1 MKKIGVLLILVILL
15 TVSSL
20 MIINKNK
27 ILKLFY
33 KTDYSEYVEMYSKKY
48 ELDPLLVYSIIK
60 AESNFNKS
68 ALSSKGACGLMQ
80 LMDDTAK
87 EVATNKVMEYES
99 GTTLYNPEKNIE
111 IGVTYFAGLIN
122 QFGNI
127 PVALAAYNA
136 GSGNV
141 TKWINQG
148 IIKKDGSDIENIPFK
163 ETNMYVRKILRDYDI
178 YKKLYK

>member
-1 MKKIGVLLILVILL
+1 MKKIGVLLIIVLIV
-15 TVSSL
+15 TSFVC
-20 MIINKNK
+20 INKNK

-33 KTDYSEYVEMYSKKY
+33 RTDYSEYVEKYSKEY
-48 ELDPLLVYSIIK
+48 DIDPLLTYSIIK

-99 GTTLYNPEKNIE
+99 GTTLYNAEKNIE
-111 IGVTYFAGLIN
+111 IGVTYFAGLVK

-127 PVALAAYNA
+127 SVALAAYNA

-163 ETNMYVRKILRDYDI
+163 ETNIYVRKILRDYEI
-178 YKKLYK
+178 YKSLYK